1 VIPDCPR
8 QVASVLARR
17 AGGAYRR
24 VMQEDHDHAGHPA
37 IAARLKRVP
46 IHDHFGHRVTSG
58 GGHDPGEITAM
69 TKFL

>member
-1 VIPDCPR
+1 
-8 QVASVLARR
+8 
-17 AGGAYRR
+17 
-24 VMQEDHDHAGHPA
+24 MQEDHDHAGHPA
-37 IAARLKRVP
+37 IAARLKRAP

>member
-1 VIPDCPR
+1 MP
-8 QVASVLARR
+8 
-17 AGGAYRR
+17 
-24 VMQEDHDHAGHPA
+24 EDHAHAGHPA

-58 GGHDPGEITAM
+58 GGHDPGDRTAM